1 MADRPESL
9 YLNRMSPVDGRD
21 LSYRVCRCGQC
32 GFGYAADLARPA
44 TYEAYYR
51 ELSKYDVPRM
61 GDFPSALERRRAS
74 VALEI
79 CRPHLSRDAVIAD
92 IGCGRGALLHVFHE
106 AGYAHVH
113 GLDPAPA
120 SAASLQIGPVLQGTI
135 SDAAT
140 RLPLGDMDLVC
151 LTGVLE
157 HLPELR
163 QDMARLT
170 ASLAPHARIL
180 IEVPALERFVR
191 AQMEPFGEFSLEHL
205 QYFSRASLI
214 RLMAGIGYSPLA
226 TEIVSLQGA
235 CDSLFGLFGRTEAL
249 SHAPEGGEPVDDMLR
264 YIETSARQMTE
275 ALASVAAAPGLFA
288 LYGAGS
294 HSARLMPMLE
304 DKGLLERVSCVVDG
318 NPNLQ
323 GKKLGAFPVLPPE
336 TLGSMPDL
344 PVLVSSF
351 HAQAA
356 IAQSLRSM
364 NPQRPLLLLYPA
376 NDKH

>member
-1 MADRPESL
+1 M
-9 YLNRMSPVDGRD
+9 
-21 LSYRVCRCGQC
+21 
-32 GFGYAADLARPA
+32 
-44 TYEAYYR
+44 
-51 ELSKYDVPRM
+51 
-61 GDFPSALERRRAS
+61 
-74 VALEI
+74 
-79 CRPHLSRDAVIAD
+79 
-92 IGCGRGALLHVFHE
+92 
-106 AGYAHVH
+106 H

-191 AQMEPFGEFSLEHL
+191 VQMEPFGEFSLEHL

-235 CDSLFGLFGRTEAL
+235 CDSLFGLFGRTGAL

-264 YIETSARQMTE
+264 YIETSSRQMTE

-323 GKKLGAFPVLPPE
+323 GKKLGAFPVLSPE